1 MTRIV
6 CHFSCGAA
14 SAVATKI
21 AIEENK
27 RGENLPLVVL
37 NQYIAEEHEDNQRF
51 KADCERWFGVSIKTV
66 MNEKYHGSIYE
77 AFEGESYIA
86 GPYGAVCTRTL
97 KKEIAAKFWQPGD
110 IDVVGYTS
118 EEQDRY
124 DGWIDA
130 NNERR
135 GWPVLIDRLLK
146 KDDCLSILD
155 RAGIDLPVMYSLGF
169 EHNNCP
175 DCVKAGAG
183 HWNKVRDVFPLKFKR
198 MAEFSRAKGVRLLQL
213 DGERIFLDELP
224 AGRGNYPKEQSYQ
237 CGIFCELAERDLSS
251 EK

>member
-1 MTRIV
+1 MSRIV

-14 SAVATKI
+14 SAVATKL

-27 RGENLPLVVL
+27 RGANLPLIVL
-37 NQYIAEEHEDNQRF
+37 NQYVKEEHEDNQRF
-51 KADCERWFGVSIKTV
+51 KADCEKWFGVPILTV
-66 MNEKYHGSIYE
+66 MNEKYNGSIYE
-77 AFEGESYIA
+77 AFEGESHIA
-86 GPYGAVCTRTL
+86 GVYGAVCTRTL
-97 KKEIAAKFWQPGD
+97 KKEVAAKFWLLGD
-110 IDVVGYTS
+110 LDVIGYTA

-135 GWPVLIDRLLK
+135 GWPVLIEKGLMK
-146 KDDCLSILD
+146 EDCLSIVE
-155 RAGIDLPVMYSLGF
+155 RAGISLPVMYALGF

-183 HWNKVRDVFPLKFKR
+183 HWNKVRDVFPIRFDR
-198 MAEFSRAKGVRLLQL
+198 MAKFSRAKGVKLLQL

-224 AGRGNYPKEQSYQ
+224 VGRGNYPKEASYQ
-237 CGIFCELAERDLSS
+237 CGIFCEMAEK
-251 EK
+251 EFTA